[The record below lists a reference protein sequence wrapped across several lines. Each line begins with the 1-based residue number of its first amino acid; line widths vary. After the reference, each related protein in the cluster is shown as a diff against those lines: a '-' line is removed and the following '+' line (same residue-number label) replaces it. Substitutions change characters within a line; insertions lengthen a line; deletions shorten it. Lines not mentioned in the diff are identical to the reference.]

1 MKKHLYPLMVF
12 WAVLLFFRPGPA
24 LAANVEAPQNGHVKV
39 PIAILASGVGG
50 EQTEVD
56 EIIQS
61 VLSSGIAPSG
71 NNIPFEVAIKA
82 FEAPA
87 SSGEAGS
94 LFERLQN
101 EGVFAALCLA
111 RKSRAWHVPMA
122 AAKARIPT
130 IMLFS
135 ESVPISPERHE
146 PSPFLFALDAD
157 ESYRPKALALLAS
170 RLGEKSW
177 VVLADHLDL
186 KSRTAG
192 AEATK
197 AMSESGL
204 DVRILFLPGK
214 TETHMEAALY
224 ESVKDG
230 TLGFVSFLSPL
241 GTVKAASFL
250 SAMTNE
256 EVKLL
261 YGFEPPELLNQ
272 AEGVIAI
279 KQRMPLELNLPGG
292 ELEARA
298 TAAFRWLMEGL
309 SSLREENLDT
319 KTLAEAIAAVGK
331 IPLGNGFLEISPA
344 LHRPVRKDLQIL
356 EAKDGKWVEKTGFQI
371 TRGNEGEWVVTPGKR
386 HETSSESS

>member
-1 MKKHLYPLMVF
+1 
-12 WAVLLFFRPGPA
+12 
-24 LAANVEAPQNGHVKV
+24 
-39 PIAILASGVGG
+39 
-50 EQTEVD
+50 
-56 EIIQS
+56 
-61 VLSSGIAPSG
+61 
-71 NNIPFEVAIKA
+71 
-82 FEAPA
+82 
-87 SSGEAGS
+87 
-94 LFERLQN
+94 
-101 EGVFAALCLA
+101 
-111 RKSRAWHVPMA
+111 
-122 AAKARIPT
+122 
-130 IMLFS
+130 
-135 ESVPISPERHE
+135 
-146 PSPFLFALDAD
+146 
-157 ESYRPKALALLAS
+157 
-170 RLGEKSW
+170 
-177 VVLADHLDL
+177 
-186 KSRTAG
+186 
-192 AEATK
+192 
-197 AMSESGL
+197 MSESGL

-241 GTVKAASFL
+241 GTAKAASFL

-279 KQRMPLELNLPGG
+279 KQRMPLELNLPVG

-319 KTLAEAIAAVGK
+319 KSLAEAIAAVGK